1 MTDHSNIELLAETK
15 YLQMVQDGHW
25 TYVRRPNIT
34 GAIAVI
40 GVTDDNSV
48 VLIDQYRIPMQGR
61 VIELPAG
68 LVGDLADSKDE
79 TKEDAAQRE
88 LIEETGYKADSITA
102 IVNGA
107 SSAGLAEEKVH
118 LMLAT
123 GLTKVGEGGGD
134 DLEDIIVHA
143 IPLGGVD
150 DWLDAQIAKGTDVDF
165 KVYAGLYFAK
175 QMNQN
180 GKSPR
185 AGT

>member
-40 GVTDDNSV
+40 GVTDENCV

-68 LVGDLADSKDE
+68 LVGDLAETRDE

-88 LIEETGYKADSITA
+88 LIEETGYEAESITS

-107 SSAGLAEEKVH
+107 SSAGLTEEKVH

-134 DLEDIIVHA
+134 DLEDIIVHT
-143 IPLGGVD
+143 IPLDEVD

-175 QMNQN
+175 QLNRGVN
-180 GKSPR
+180 SP
-185 AGT
+185 